1 MSDEKKSKSQ
11 AESSSTADA
20 SVKSQID
27 RENEQGFRGVKVDET
42 PNSAY
47 TAQGVA
53 AGEETPESD
62 RSFPGL
68 SKDNAK

>member
-11 AESSSTADA
+11 AESSSTAD
-20 SVKSQID
+20 VQHIIE
-27 RENEQGFRGVKVDET
+27 RETEQGYRGVKVDQT